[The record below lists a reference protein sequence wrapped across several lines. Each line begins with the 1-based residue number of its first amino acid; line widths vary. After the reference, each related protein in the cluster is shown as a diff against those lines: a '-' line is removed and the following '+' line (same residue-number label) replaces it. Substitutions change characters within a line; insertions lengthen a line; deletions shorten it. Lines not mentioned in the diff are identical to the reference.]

1 MAMTDEQMARL
12 AAASVVAGVS
22 DLADDEDRHGRTPG
36 DYFRMGYR
44 AARADRDAVLE
55 KCEQAADDVAV
66 EELDKFDKG
75 EATYGHH
82 AAEEIKRRIRAI
94 KEKPWSGE

>member
-55 KCEQAADDVAV
+55 EAAQIAHGMGYED
-66 EELDKFDKG
+66 
-75 EATYGHH
+75 T
-82 AAEEIKRRIRAI
+82 AERIRAL
-94 KEKPWSGE
+94 KEKSNDR